1 MWPPSELRYPFLCYL
16 RCIDGRRGISRRRSS
31 NFGSKCKHLNARD
44 AKALQSGPASLQRRA
59 TVDANTLQWHA
70 ARPTTDDDAARL
82 TADDDAA
89 GPATDDDAARP
100 TTDYDAAGAT
110 TNDDAARPATDDDAA
125 RPTTDDDAAT
135 LATIL
140 RPIDATTATKTWT
153 VTGHFCYR
161 ESMFFLSQSSSHELP
176 GHLQAYDSWLFQSSM
191 LGT

>member
-59 TVDANTLQWHA
+59 TVDANTLQWYA
-70 ARPTTDDDAARL
+70 ARPATDDDAARPATDDDAARL
-82 TADDDAA
+82 TADDDVA
-89 GPATDDDAARP
+89 G
-100 TTDYDAAGAT
+100 
-110 TNDDAARPATDDDAA
+110 PATDDDAA

-176 GHLQAYDSWLFQSSM
+176 GHLQAYHSWLFQSSM
-191 LGT
+191 LGTSSTRHRCLELLH

>member
-1 MWPPSELRYPFLCYL
+1 M

-100 TTDYDAAGAT
+100 TTDDDAAGAT
-110 TNDDAARPATDDDAA
+110 TNDDAARPAT
-125 RPTTDDDAAT
+125 
-135 LATIL
+135 IL
-140 RPIDATTATKTWT
+140 RPLDATATKTWT

-161 ESMFFLSQSSSHELP
+161 ESVFFLSQSSSHELP
-176 GHLQAYDSWLFQSSM
+176 GHLQAYNNWLFQSSV